1 MGRFAARGAVSPSDG
16 GAVRGFRVRDLG
28 RDVPIGSGCTL
39 PPRSLA
45 PGQASKMS
53 RFSLVDAN
61 RRARFG
67 GWGDAFHQTVR
78 SRAQAWFEKAQ
89 RRRLAWT
96 PRTRQLRSES
106 RQRGGLP
113 TRTGDPNAGICNCQ
127 QGWCPKRQA
136 LESERCRL
144 RTPFPSPPRWVPASR
159 SPLPARRS
167 AGKKPSVSTAACA
180 VGHDGGAGAHRVG
193 ARWSDRTQRQMH
205 DRIRCRSDG
214 GSCLRL
220 GWRFIQGLA
229 GSNTQRFV

>member
-61 RRARFG
+61 RRSRFG
-67 GWGDAFHQTVR
+67 GWGEAFHQTVR

-127 QGWCPKRQA
+127 QGWSSKAASTRIGALQA
-136 LESERCRL
+136 EN
-144 RTPFPSPPRWVPASR
+144 PF
-159 SPLPARRS
+159 PLPA
-167 AGKKPSVSTAACA
+167 AL
-180 VGHDGGAGAHRVG
+180 G
-193 ARWSDRTQRQMH
+193 ARLPQSVARAPERWKEAKCLHRGV
-205 DRIRCRSDG
+205 RCRT
-214 GSCLRL
+214 RWR
-220 GWRFIQGLA
+220 GWGAQSRRTLVGQDA
-229 GSNTQRFV
+229 ATDARSHQMQR